1 MISYIRGYYVVTIE
15 GINTE
20 KFLNTLIRN
29 KVNVYDV
36 KRISNTKI
44 ELKVD
49 RKSIRAFKS
58 IYRGSKFEVKIKQ
71 KTGLPFWLGV
81 YIDIKEC
88 GYALCFPWFY

>member
-20 KFLNTLIRN
+20 KFLNILIRN

-49 RKSIRAFKS
+49 RKSMRTFKS
-58 IYRGSKFEVKIKQ
+58 IYRGSKF
-71 KTGLPFWLGV
+71 
-81 YIDIKEC
+81 
-88 GYALCFPWFY
+88 